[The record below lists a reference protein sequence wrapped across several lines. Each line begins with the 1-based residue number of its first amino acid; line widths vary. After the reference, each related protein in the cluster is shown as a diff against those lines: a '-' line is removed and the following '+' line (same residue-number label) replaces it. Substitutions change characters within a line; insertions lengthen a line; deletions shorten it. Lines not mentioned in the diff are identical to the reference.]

1 MTVAAL
7 VAAPLT
13 AAHAEEAEIAVS
25 SSAWYWKTQQSQP
38 VTDPTSGAD
47 VVTIEAPNPFCPA
60 TPAGGAPE
68 QTGACESG
76 RLPVQVQGSDYE
88 EPEMLPLVA
97 FDFALVPIGST
108 VSDFQAT
115 FLEANDD
122 QSQPANVDGKQLKAC
137 LVEQFFG
144 DGEARQYK
152 EIPRHSCSDSD
163 PVGERKAVK
172 IKGEDRFQWTFDL
185 TPYAERWAA
194 GELPVAAIAIYPV
207 QPKDPNPSTDA
218 NWRVVLSGPAVE
230 GGITTNLVYEPAEE
244 EGLGDPITDPTLPTD
259 PGSTTTTVGSSDF
272 GTSTPTT
279 TTPAAGEETAPTES
293 EQPVALEDS
302 AAPTVA
308 TTAGAL
314 PGYVWL
320 GLLVGLMGFS
330 LLKQAVMES
339 AAGVRPDGVLAQ
351 IQQINAARR
360 GTTAAA
366 AMAAAKSSRLAGLRS
381 AMNRVGST
389 FSGLTSK
396 LKRKG

>member
-1 MTVAAL
+1 MTVATL
-7 VAAPLT
+7 VVAPLT
-13 AAHAEEAEIAVS
+13 AANAEEAEIAVS
-25 SSAWYWKTQQSQP
+25 NAAWYWRTQQSQP

-76 RLPVQVQGSDYE
+76 RLPIQVRGSEYE
-88 EPEMLPLVA
+88 EPEMLSLVA

-108 VSDFQAT
+108 VSDFQVT

-122 QSQPANVDGKQLKAC
+122 QSQPANAEGKQLQAC

-152 EIPRHSCSDSD
+152 EIPRHACSDSD
-163 PVGERKAVK
+163 PVAERKPVK
-172 IKGEDRFQWTFDL
+172 IKDEDRFQWTFDL

-194 GELPVAAIAIYPV
+194 GELPVAAIALYPV
-207 QPKDPNPSTDA
+207 QPKDPNPATDA
-218 NWRVVLSGPAVE
+218 NWRVVLSGAAVE
-230 GGITTNLVYEPAEE
+230 NGITTNLVYEPAEE
-244 EGLGDPITDPTLPTD
+244 EGFADPITDPTVTTD
-259 PGSTTTTVGSSDF
+259 PGSTSTTVGSSDF

-279 TTPAAGEETAPTES
+279 TAPGTGEETAPAEG
-293 EQPVALEDS
+293 EQPVALGDS
-302 AAPTVA
+302 TTPTGA

-360 GTTAAA
+360 GTTVAA
-366 AMAAAKSSRLAGLRS
+366 AMSAASGGRLAGVRS
-381 AMNRVGST
+381 GLGRVGSAFT
-389 FSGLTSK
+389 GLASK